1 MSKIDIDTVSKIA
14 HEVFSPLISSKW
26 AIDMLIDDNSK
37 IDKNKSIE
45 YLKNIKKNLERINLV
60 TNKILNL
67 QLLEINEL
75 KQRPAN
81 INLLSVIEN
90 CKNQLWEL
98 DGLNRIEIKQIADEK
113 HEVFADP
120 IYLEFAILNLLHN
133 ALVYSDEKVI
143 VEVDCKGDFDEVKIA
158 DKGIGIPNSDQN
170 NIFTKFYRA
179 SNANKKY
186 HKGLGISLFLIKNI
200 ANDWGG
206 GVNFI
211 SSESGS
217 VFSLKMLCQKK

>member
-26 AIDMLIDDNSK
+26 AIDMLIDDNFK

-81 INLLSVIEN
+81 TICL
-90 CKNQLWEL
+90 
-98 DGLNRIEIKQIADEK
+98 
-113 HEVFADP
+113 
-120 IYLEFAILNLLHN
+120 
-133 ALVYSDEKVI
+133 
-143 VEVDCKGDFDEVKIA
+143 
-158 DKGIGIPNSDQN
+158 
-170 NIFTKFYRA
+170 
-179 SNANKKY
+179 
-186 HKGLGISLFLIKNI
+186 
-200 ANDWGG
+200 
-206 GVNFI
+206 
-211 SSESGS
+211 
-217 VFSLKMLCQKK
+217 M